1 MEQPARHWILM
12 ELKLN
17 NDNNEVKRRKKRT
30 ERRVMKAW
38 RLINDESWLMYLQ
51 EKIGVEKNSVKF

>member
-51 EKIGVEKNSVKF
+51 EKIGVEILN